1 MGSVHVE
8 VRFQAQARHDSNGPG
23 LLGCCHLA
31 NDLERPT
38 DNAQSPEQ
46 GGGCRCLPNFKDIWS
61 PPDQLM
67 SGLFLPGGSWL
78 YCFGLPA
85 PGSLSAEPGVTAHI
99 PRRSPTDGAVIP
111 PAFAPLPPRL
121 ASWHSSRL
129 ARTAV
134 VRSGVSLCP
143 ARMDPGSSVRSPPA
157 ADATSCPHLGDAQ
170 LRLAVPR
177 VLLLRHQSQ
186 IGPYV
191 STLDE

>member
-85 PGSLSAEPGVTAHI
+85 PVYAVSSSVA
-99 PRRSPTDGAVIP
+99 STDGAVIP

-121 ASWHSSRL
+121 
-129 ARTAV
+129 
-134 VRSGVSLCP
+134 
-143 ARMDPGSSVRSPPA
+143 
-157 ADATSCPHLGDAQ
+157 
-170 LRLAVPR
+170 
-177 VLLLRHQSQ
+177 
-186 IGPYV
+186 
-191 STLDE
+191 

>member
-1 MGSVHVE
+1 MGSGHVE

-67 SGLFLPGGSWL
+67 SGLFLTGGSWL

-85 PGSLSAEPGVTAHI
+85 PVYAASSSVASAGAGRAACSWVTFVRAWCNGSYTSPLTHRRCSNTASFRATATTARFFAFFPPRSHNRSPYRRKSLSGPKAPNMYCALPTSNRRNI
-99 PRRSPTDGAVIP
+99 RSP
-111 PAFAPLPPRL
+111 
-121 ASWHSSRL
+121 
-129 ARTAV
+129 
-134 VRSGVSLCP
+134 
-143 ARMDPGSSVRSPPA
+143 
-157 ADATSCPHLGDAQ
+157 
-170 LRLAVPR
+170 
-177 VLLLRHQSQ
+177 VLL
-186 IGPYV
+186 IPNWG
-191 STLDE
+191 

>member
-78 YCFGLPA
+78 YCFWFACTRLRGFLF
-85 PGSLSAEPGVTAHI
+85 GCL
-99 PRRSPTDGAVIP
+99 RRRRAC
-111 PAFAPLPPRL
+111 R
-121 ASWHSSRL
+121 
-129 ARTAV
+129 
-134 VRSGVSLCP
+134 
-143 ARMDPGSSVRSPPA
+143 
-157 ADATSCPHLGDAQ
+157 
-170 LRLAVPR
+170 
-177 VLLLRHQSQ
+177 LLLGHFRQSL
-186 IGPYV
+186 V
-191 STLDE
+191 

>member
-1 MGSVHVE
+1 MRSH
-8 VRFQAQARHDSNGPG
+8 
-23 LLGCCHLA
+23 
-31 NDLERPT
+31 
-38 DNAQSPEQ
+38 
-46 GGGCRCLPNFKDIWS
+46 PNKAVDVDACQTSKI
-61 PPDQLM
+61 
-67 SGLFLPGGSWL
+67 SGLHPINSCLVCSSPVVHGCTVLVCLHPSTRLPLRLPPPAPGVP
-78 YCFGLPA
+78 PA

-143 ARMDPGSSVRSPPA
+143 ARMDPGCSVRSPPA

-191 STLDE
+191 STLDEALRV